1 MCPLEE
7 LDFHRE
13 NSPAG
18 RLLDRALRLDSVVA
32 DFQIPWSE
40 VTVEEVKALRVL
52 REERR
57 NLEIEQRQQQED
69 QARLERMRQ
78 RSSG

>member
-1 MCPLEE
+1 
-7 LDFHRE
+7 
-13 NSPAG
+13 
-18 RLLDRALRLDSVVA
+18 VA